1 MAPAGPSVFFAA
13 PPPPPSPS
21 PSRSRSPSR
30 SSSQEAP
37 QVAQFV
43 RTLFRLIEGPAAETL
58 CGWSEDGRRLVFP
71 DPTAFAETVCP
82 QHFRHN
88 KWTSFSR
95 MLNMYDFRKVSQSP
109 RGRQARTGRVPQ
121 QIFEHDHFFRGNERG
136 LPLVLRRKRKKP
148 GDVEDETTELR
159 RRVKELEAQVRA
171 LKLENGRLRRG
182 GAA

>member
-1 MAPAGPSVFFAA
+1 
-13 PPPPPSPS
+13 
-21 PSRSRSPSR
+21 
-30 SSSQEAP
+30 
-37 QVAQFV
+37 
-43 RTLFRLIEGPAAETL
+43 
-58 CGWSEDGRRLVFP
+58 
-71 DPTAFAETVCP
+71 
-82 QHFRHN
+82 
-88 KWTSFSR
+88 
-95 MLNMYDFRKVSQSP
+95 
-109 RGRQARTGRVPQ
+109 VPQ